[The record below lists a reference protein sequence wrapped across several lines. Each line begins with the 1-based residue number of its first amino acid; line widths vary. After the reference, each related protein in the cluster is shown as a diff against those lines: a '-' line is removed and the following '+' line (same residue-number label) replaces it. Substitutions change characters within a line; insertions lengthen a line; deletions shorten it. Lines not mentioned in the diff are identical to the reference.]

1 MIVFDTETR
10 TDATQRLTFGSY
22 RYLIHGRCV
31 EEGLFYADDLTANER
46 NTLKRYVATHKP
58 NTVSDGFRELRLLTL
73 RGFVDE
79 LFQDL
84 YKTRCLFVAFNHP
97 FDISRIARDYAVARG
112 RYAGGFSLGL
122 WTYLDKQGRERRNS
136 YRPRIII
143 KHIDAKRALI
153 SFTARKNPDR
163 ADLIP
168 EGSATGKPKKGYKF
182 QGHFLDLRTLAYAL
196 TDKSHSLQSACES
209 FDVAHGKQKMSRHGR
224 ITTGYIDYNRRDVL
238 ATSELAIKLKEE
250 YEKHHISLQMTKAFS
265 GASIGKGYLND
276 MGIEPVLQRQPNF
289 PKRYLGYA
297 QSAFYGGRTSAHI
310 RKVAVPVV
318 YTDFLSM
325 YPTVNSLMELW
336 RFVVARKIKVVPR
349 CTQKMQELLRRL
361 RPADLFRPNTWKLM
375 SAFVRIVPDGDI
387 LPSRS
392 RYSLESND
400 WQNALNYISASEND
414 RNNALWYALPDAVA
428 SVIVTGH
435 IPHVIDAFRLEP
447 IGILGGLTSIKLR
460 GAIEVD
466 PSSEDFFRVSIEQ
479 RKLWSSRTD
488 LPQIERN
495 RLDKALKVLANAT
508 SYGIYAEM
516 QRQESD
522 EKVEMTC
529 YGIDSKPYPCKVS
542 HPEIPGRYCFPPMA
556 SLITSAARLMLAL
569 LEYSITRLGGTYA
582 MEDTDSMA
590 IVATRAGGLIPCEGG
605 SLRTRDGRDALKA
618 LSWKQVD
625 GISEQFAA
633 LNPYSRRA
641 ISRSI
646 LKVEDDNYDPDT
658 QKQRQLYCFAI
669 SAKRYAL
676 FLLNRTGIPILLR
689 NGTNNF
695 DDRWSQ
701 HGLGHLLNPTD
712 PDSEDRD
719 WISRVWL
726 GIIRRALGLRTPTLT
741 FEHLPAVGR
750 MAVTSPAVMTP
761 LANLN
766 RGKKY
771 AHQIKPF
778 NFLMTCHVKLLGH
791 PLEIDPEHFH
801 LLAPYEIDPRKWLN
815 KDWIDQYSGDIFRV
829 TTAGH
834 HGNRWTARVK
844 TYGEVLEEYEFHPE
858 SKCSDKYGN
867 PCDKQTVGLLY
878 RRHIRIRSIK
888 YIGKESNSLEDVEAG
903 LVHTAESVY
912 TEYPDASRDEWSTE
926 TVPVLRKLPL
936 NVLVQESD
944 LSRRML
950 IDTRAGRSRPHRKN
964 RELLDAILRRLGLN

>member
-22 RYLIHGRCV
+22 RCLIRGRCV
-31 EEGLFYADDLTANER
+31 EEGLFYGDDLTASER
-46 NTLKRYVATHKP
+46 KTLKRYVSGHKP
-58 NTVSDGFRELRLLTL
+58 DTVSDGVRELRLLTL
-73 RGFVDE
+73 REFVDE

-97 FDISRIARDYAVARG
+97 FDISRIARDNAVARG

-122 WTYLDKQGRERRNS
+122 WTYLDKKGRERRNS
-136 YRPRIII
+136 YRPRVII

-153 SFTARKNPDR
+153 SFTARKSPDR
-163 ADLIP
+163 DDLIP
-168 EGSATGKPKKGYKF
+168 DGSATGKPKKGYKF

-196 TDKSHSLQSACES
+196 TDKAHSLQSACES
-209 FDVAHGKQKMSRHGR
+209 FDVAHGKQKVSCHGQ
-224 ITTGYIDYNRRDVL
+224 ITTTYIDYNRRDVL

-250 YEKHHISLQMTKAFS
+250 YEKHHITLQMTKAFS

-276 MGIEPVLQRQPNF
+276 MRIEPVLQRQPNF

-336 RFVVARKIKVVPR
+336 RFVVAHRIKVIPR
-349 CTQKMQELLRRL
+349 SALKMQEFLRRL
-361 RPADLFRPNTWKLM
+361 RPTDLFRPKTWKLM
-375 SAFVRIVPDGDI
+375 PAFVRILPDGDI

-400 WQNALNYISASEND
+400 WQNALNYISASGKD
-414 RNNALWYALPDAVA
+414 RKDALWYALPDVAA
-428 SVIVTGH
+428 SVILTGH
-435 IPHVIDAFRLEP
+435 VPRVIDAFRLEP
-447 IGILGGLTSIKLR
+447 IGVLDDLSSIKLR
-460 GAIEVD
+460 GTIEVD
-466 PSSEDFFRVSIEQ
+466 PNSEDFFRVSIEQ

-488 LPQIERN
+488 LSDVERN

-529 YGIDSKPYPCKVS
+529 YGIDPKPYSCKVS

-569 LEYSITRLGGTYA
+569 LEYSVTRLGGTYA

-605 SLRTRDGRDALKA
+605 SLRTRDGRDAVKA

-625 GISEQFAA
+625 GISERFAA

-646 LKVEDDNYDPDT
+646 LKVEDDNYDPHT

-676 FLLNRTGIPILLR
+676 FLMNRTRTPTLLR
-689 NGTNNF
+689 HGTNNL

-712 PDSEDRD
+712 PESEDRD
-719 WISRVWL
+719 WISKLWL
-726 GIIRRALGLRTPTLT
+726 SIIRRALGLSAHTLT
-741 FEHLPAVGR
+741 FEHLPAIGR
-750 MAVTSPAVMTP
+750 MAITSPAVMKP
-761 LANLN
+761 LATLN

-778 NFLMTCHVKLLGH
+778 NFLITCHVKPLGH
-791 PLEIDPEHFH
+791 PLGVDPERFH
-801 LLAPYEIDPRKWLN
+801 LIAPYEIDSRKWLKKN
-815 KDWIDQYSGDIFRV
+815 WIDQYNGDTFRI

-844 TYGEVLEEYEFHPE
+844 TYGDVLEEYEFHPE
-858 SKCSDKYGN
+858 SKCADKDGN
-867 PCDKQTVGLLY
+867 PCGKQTVGLLN
-878 RRHIRIRSIK
+878 RRRIRIRSIK
-888 YIGKESNSLEDVEAG
+888 YIGKESNSLEDVETG

-912 TEYPDASRDEWSTE
+912 TEYPDPSRDEWKTE
-926 TVPVLRKLPL
+926 CVPALRKPPL
-936 NVLVQESD
+936 QVLVQKSG

-950 IDTRAGRSRPHRKN
+950 IDARAERSRPHRKN
-964 RELLDAILRRLGLN
+964 RELLNAILRELGLI